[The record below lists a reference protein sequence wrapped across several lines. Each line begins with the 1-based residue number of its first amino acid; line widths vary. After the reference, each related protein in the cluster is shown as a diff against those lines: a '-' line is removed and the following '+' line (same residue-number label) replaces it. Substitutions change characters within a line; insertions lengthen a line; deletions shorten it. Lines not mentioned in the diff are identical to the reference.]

1 MTSDPKDQGDPQ
13 KALESFAVSLLTF
26 LAQSS
31 HILQIK
37 KEIVRDYLVIDVT
50 TDKSKCVLVTQSCPT
65 FCDPMDFN
73 HQAPLSMEF
82 FRQK

>member
-1 MTSDPKDQGDPQ
+1 M
-13 KALESFAVSLLTF
+13 SLLTY

-37 KEIVRDYLVIDVT
+37 RELVGDYLVIDVI
-50 TDKSKCVLVTQSCPT
+50 TDKSKCVLVTQSCLT
-65 FCDPMDFN
+65 FCDPMDFS